1 MSNPPLKPRP
11 KAASL
16 FMAAP
21 IVFAGILMVSV
32 ALLAFLAW
40 RGGAVKGERVNMQFS
55 SSCMDE
61 AAPIIIA
68 RAEEIGLGK
77 IVTTHQSEQLTLTA
91 TLPGLSN
98 DKEDIPKLL
107 SRRGT
112 LSILSGQT
120 LMASE
125 KDLKEVSLEL
135 DESGLPIVKL
145 TFKTQI
151 HEKLVEHID
160 SNPSGEL
167 TVQMDESDTISRPN
181 TAKLKDE
188 FRLISKGIDGRAQMK
203 QSADRAILLQHGP
216 IPCSVNLDLVTESSK
231 K

>member
-1 MSNPPLKPRP
+1 MSNPPLEPRP

-40 RGGAVKGERVNMQFS
+40 RGGTVKGERVIMQFS
-55 SSCMDE
+55 SSCMTE
-61 AAPIIIA
+61 AAPMIIA
-68 RAEEIGLGK
+68 RSEEIGLGA
-77 IVTTHQSEQLTLTA
+77 IVSSRENERLSLTA
-91 TLPGLSN
+91 TLPGLPN

-112 LSILSGQT
+112 LTIFSGQS

-125 KDLKEVSLEL
+125 KDLEEVSLEL

-145 TFKTQI
+145 IFKTQV
-151 HEKLVEHID
+151 HDKLVEHID
-160 SNPSGEL
+160 ANPSGEL
-167 TVQMDESDTISRPN
+167 TVMIDESDTITRPN

-188 FRLISKGIDGRAQMK
+188 FRLVSEGVDGRAQMK
-203 QSADRAILLQHGP
+203 QSADRVILLQHGP
-216 IPCSVNLDLVTESSK
+216 IPCSVSLDSVTESSK
-231 K
+231 I